1 MDFTLDPQQ
10 LAVADVVEAVLSKHG
25 DSEDI
30 WAHLV
35 QAGIASLAVPEDFGG
50 DGLGILEISTVLGE
64 LGRRAVISPA
74 VATLGMATTAILY
87 GADNEQQK
95 RYFAGIGNGAVLSVA
110 HNEPMQ
116 SMPTD
121 PTTSLV
127 DGRLNGTKV
136 AVPYAEQCDRMI
148 VSTSGGTVC
157 IPVLS
162 EGIQVVRTHTAT
174 GADEFTVHFTE
185 TPVAEQDVLRGV
197 DADRL
202 GDLVL
207 AAAGAYGSGLLQG
220 ALRLTADYLAGRH
233 QFGKPMTT
241 FQMVAAQLADVYISA
256 RTVDLAAKSVVY
268 QLSNGS
274 DARGD
279 LAVLGYWLA
288 VEAPPAMQKCHHL
301 HGGIGVDITYPMG
314 RYYAAVK
321 DIVRLI
327 GGPARR
333 LDLVGAPC
341 LSN

>member
-10 LAVADVVEAVLSKHG
+10 QAVADVVGAVLGKHG
-25 DSEDI
+25 DSEDV
-30 WAHLV
+30 WTNLV
-35 QAGIASLAVPEDFGG
+35 QAGVANLAIPEEFGG
-50 DGLGILEISTVLGE
+50 DGVGILEIGAVLTE
-64 LGRRAVISPA
+64 VGRRAVISPA
-74 VATLGMATTAILY
+74 LATLGIATSAILC
-87 GADNEQQK
+87 GADSEQQK
-95 RYFAGIGNGAVLSVA
+95 RYFAGVGDGAVLTVA
-110 HNEPMQ
+110 HNEPAE

-121 PTTSLV
+121 PTTSHV
-127 DGRLNGTKV
+127 NGRLNGTKV
-136 AVPYAEQCDRMI
+136 AVPYADRCERMV

-157 IPVLS
+157 IPSQS
-162 EGIQVVRTHTAT
+162 EGVQVRRTHSAT
-174 GADEFTVHFTE
+174 GAKEFTVHFTD
-185 TPVAEQDVLRGV
+185 TPVGEEDVLHGV

-202 GDLVL
+202 SDLVL
-207 AAAGAYGSGLLQG
+207 AAAGAYGGGLLQG
-220 ALRLTADYLAGRH
+220 ALRLTADYLASRH

-256 RTVDLAAKSVVY
+256 RTVDLAAKSAVY
-268 QLSNGS
+268 QLNKGV
-274 DARGD
+274 DARSD

-327 GGPARR
+327 GGPERR